1 MICQVNAYHYEKSNK
16 VVVPLGRVEEKGTDI
31 ILEAQYPECFK
42 LIKKY
47 IDNKGFK
54 SYYYNCYVTPEG
66 VYNVDYGSY
75 SDFCEFYKVNDD
87 A

>member
-1 MICQVNAYHYEKSNK
+1 MICQVNAYHYEKGNK

-42 LIKKY
+42 LVKKY
-47 IDNKGFK
+47 VDNKGFK
-54 SYYYNCYVTPEG
+54 SYYYNCRVTPEG
-66 VYNVDYGSY
+66 VYKVDYGSY

-87 A
+87 E